1 MSFSVSGKGSRW
13 HFRRLRFTFPA
24 APFTSSS
31 VHLRD
36 SVVELGFKDESRFIQ
51 SLEHLP
57 YLSPSTFRRT
67 AGAQT
72 TLLTVLQTH
81 THTHLFISHKR
92 HMLENLA
99 GRVLH

>member
-24 APFTSSS
+24 VPFMSSS
-31 VHLRD
+31 VHVRD
-36 SVVELGFKDESRFIQ
+36 PVVELGFKDESRFIQ
-51 SLEHLP
+51 SLEHFP

-81 THTHLFISHKR
+81 THLFISHKR

-99 GRVLH
+99 VRVLH